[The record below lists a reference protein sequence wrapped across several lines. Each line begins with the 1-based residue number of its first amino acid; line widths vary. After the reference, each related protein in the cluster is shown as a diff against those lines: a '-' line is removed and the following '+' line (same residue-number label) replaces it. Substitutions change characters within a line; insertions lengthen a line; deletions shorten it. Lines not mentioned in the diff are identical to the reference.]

1 MSDCEH
7 KNLEVTEDAEGN
19 LDEARLTRYFTD
31 YRCPDCGYYA
41 EVPPKGWEP
50 MFDGTDEE

>member
-50 MFDGTDEE
+50 MFDGTDED